1 MYYVFYTLSDLYI
14 LLYLSFLSLMDSRF
28 RSSRCC
34 CLRQD
39 LYSMHLRVVGQGYH
53 SRVFC

>member
-1 MYYVFYTLSDLYI
+1 MYYVFCTLSDLYI